1 MAGQQR
7 YCRKPGIANLKAI
20 MLSILLLTGCAT
32 ADYAQLADV
41 GTTAIAINSG
51 FVEGNP
57 VWGGASWPVMLVVKL
72 GMNEAIKHTPTETC
86 EPLLMFSTMLGS
98 GAALWNIGI
107 IAWSGPAAI
116 PVAAMLWAWQWDNWT
131 QDSVND
137 CQKGGV
143 F

>member
-1 MAGQQR
+1 MKLSAAAL
-7 YCRKPGIANLKAI
+7 CIAI
-20 MLSILLLTGCAT
+20 SGGCAT

-41 GTTAIAINSG
+41 TTTAVFMETG
-51 FVEGNP
+51 LGVEGNP
-57 VWGGASWPVMLVVKL
+57 VWGGANWPVMIVVKL
-72 GMNEAIKHTPTETC
+72 GVNEAIKHTPTETC

-107 IAWSGPAAI
+107 MAGSGPAAI

-137 CQKGGV
+137 CQRGILK
-143 F
+143 